1 MVDNAH
7 GDPRMNGNMG
17 NNNRRITG
25 DPRMVNVPMFPRNNN
40 GSNPNVGMNVGNNSG
55 NMRPPMQ
62 SYPGSHTPVPNAVPF
77 NNPNAGVNVN
87 NGARMG
93 GNGSTGNNVFNGKEA
108 GGNGL
113 NRAGAHG
120 ADNGSVNNSA
130 VGSGINRN
138 SIANAANNGFN
149 GTTDNAS
156 SHGNGFIPRGRVNV
170 GNNSNAGNNVGN
182 AFSGNRPSS
191 DGSHVSNN
199 AGLNRNG
206 NDGISR
212 EGLRES
218 SAHGMKAGVVNGT
231 ESNGLNRHV
240 NQGVADNGSV
250 NSSAVHMDTMR
261 IHGGNAG
268 SRSDGGNTGNGF
280 GSRGLNHG
288 NDSVNGGNR
297 KAGTDNGNHDSEG
310 LRSGRTL
317 NRSSDGIR
325 KTGADTDDNG
335 SNADNGA
342 RIGGDGESRNR
353 GGSSRGKV
361 GLKPLSR
368 VRIGAGVDEDSAEAR
383 RLRRMVEDDDEL
395 GDGGAS
401 HGSKRGSYVD
411 EGEHGAG
418 TGRRGADRF
427 RRDRRVSQ
435 GVALDEKQVRR
446 LDDLNRRARSRK
458 GIEADDVSKDFVL
471 QEADVRVLDYLVK
484 WRFSTIR
491 DIGRVAGW
499 SESYLKTHRRLNAYL
514 DVGLLTAD
522 RVPLEN
528 YRYVQ
533 LTPDG
538 VFFSGWSFMGKEDAL
553 DFLRSYRGHAFGLA
567 SLASHLLNRM
577 RDADEVERDL
587 LGVGEEEYAEIRH
600 EILDGVSRVVSEREF
615 RSSWQS
621 IRAGAG
627 RSPASLT
634 DARFRHAMEKEYMD
648 AHEVKGNPNSPLSR
662 QTFELYCNNPEYR
675 GSMAWL
681 WVVYG
686 NDVIQSAGNGR
697 IRRVPVDNV
706 AVDDSGRPIIVKER
720 GDLFSTRDHCPDL
733 VIARPRDRV
742 TGRPRSIA
750 VELELT
756 AKTEEEYMRT
766 MCAYTGA
773 CGKLLYGKVVW
784 QVVNAAL
791 GNLIRRG
798 AVKAGAVEGRDF
810 VIVPVY
816 SEDVRG
822 SFARGVD
829 MQPGTWKDADEPRG
843 YTVLKTLMD
852 EGIDAEL

>member
-7 GDPRMNGNMG
+7 GDPRMNGG
-17 NNNRRITG
+17 NGGNNRRITG
-25 DPRMVNVPMFPRNNN
+25 DPRMVNVPVFPRNNQRPNANINAGMADKPVNHPNAVPSNGNVGMNGNHAAGNMPNRPVSNNVGNGFRNNTIPRVPTNAGNSNVNNGSSHAGVNAGNHAVNGNASYSNSNNGFNRVPSNDGPVNSPFANNGSSVNARVNNGGSVNGGLKPRVPDGGGVNGSVSHGSSLRGAENVRGAVSNGLHGSSHIAGNNNNVVNGSVDVRNGVSGVHAGSGNDGRQIGNANIVGSRSVGSNENNN
-40 GSNPNVGMNVGNNSG
+40 GSNGITGIRG
-55 NMRPPMQ
+55 
-62 SYPGSHTPVPNAVPF
+62 
-77 NNPNAGVNVN
+77 AGVNAD
-87 NGARMG
+87 ARVSLHSHTGVSDKADKSITG
-93 GNGSTGNNVFNGKEA
+93 GS
-108 GGNGL
+108 
-113 NRAGAHG
+113 HG
-120 ADNGSVNNSA
+120 GSV
-130 VGSGINRN
+130 V
-138 SIANAANNGFN
+138 
-149 GTTDNAS
+149 
-156 SHGNGFIPRGRVNV
+156 
-170 GNNSNAGNNVGN
+170 
-182 AFSGNRPSS
+182 
-191 DGSHVSNN
+191 
-199 AGLNRNG
+199 
-206 NDGISR
+206 NDGDN
-212 EGLRES
+212 
-218 SAHGMKAGVVNGT
+218 VVN
-231 ESNGLNRHV
+231 
-240 NQGVADNGSV
+240 D
-250 NSSAVHMDTMR
+250 
-261 IHGGNAG
+261 
-268 SRSDGGNTGNGF
+268 DGG
-280 GSRGLNHG
+280 
-288 NDSVNGGNR
+288 VNR
-297 KAGTDNGNHDSEG
+297 
-310 LRSGRTL
+310 R
-317 NRSSDGIR
+317 
-325 KTGADTDDNG
+325 
-335 SNADNGA
+335 
-342 RIGGDGESRNR
+342 GDGD
-353 GGSSRGKV
+353 GKARV
-361 GLKPLSR
+361 SLKPLSR
-368 VRIGAGVDEDSAEAR
+368 VRVGGVDEDSAEAR

-395 GDGGAS
+395 GDGGVS

-411 EGEHGAG
+411 DGEHGVG

-435 GVALDEKQVRR
+435 GVVLDEKRVRR
-446 LDDLNRRARSRK
+446 LDDLNRRARLRK
-458 GIEADDVSKDFVL
+458 GVESDDVSSCEDFVL

-499 SESYLKTHRRLNAYL
+499 SESYLKTHRRLNAYI

-538 VFFSGWSFMGKEDAL
+538 VFFSDYSFMGKEDVL
-553 DFLRSYRGHAFGLA
+553 DFLRSYRGHAFGLS

-577 RDADEVERDL
+577 RNADEVERDL
-587 LGVGEEEYAEIRH
+587 LGVGEDEYAEIRR
-600 EILDGVSRVVSEREF
+600 EIRDGVSRVVSEREF

-621 IRAGAG
+621 IRTGAG

-648 AHEVKGNPNSPLSR
+648 AHEVKGNPGSPLSR
-662 QTFELYCNNPEYR
+662 QTFELYCNNPEYK

-686 NDVIQSAGNGR
+686 NDVIQSTGNNG
-697 IRRVPVDNV
+697 IRRIPVDNV

-756 AKTEEEYMRT
+756 AKTEDEYMRT
-766 MCAYTGA
+766 MCAYTGT